1 MQTSK
6 KRIIAKIL
14 MKTKNKMMK
23 TMVVVIKTLQRSK
36 MMTQKMATIKVK
48 FMENFDKESV
58 NDTDWNME

>member
-58 NDTDWNME
+58 NDIDWNME